1 MIQNYV
7 MHVRYSNNHWC
18 FFAILIL
25 FFFLPAQGGSAE
37 TTPTPPDSTNEQ
49 KLTLI
54 EVYTWS
60 NTLPKDLIDL
70 QDDIQKLV
78 DINSIQ
84 EQLPDISRQ
93 AQELEWQATAL
104 KSNPNLTFHEIT
116 QFESKLIKLNF
127 KIDKINTPITT
138 NIDTLEGWYKEWI
151 IKEKKFKDI
160 VGEAEG
166 EFELDNTLPDFYSLA
181 EIVSTGKNLIE
192 EQLRPTL
199 LAGQEVGKIQTQ
211 VYSLSVTTSD
221 LIKEMSLTGTQQ
233 TSPSMFSAEFYKLV
247 NKKLF
252 VKGWENIRLFGKYQ
266 WRYLGENIHLVVIS
280 LIVIL
285 VLALFVHLSNQ
296 LIYPSSGRRI
306 FASKPVITA
315 IFIACAT
322 FSIVNT
328 SRININLPP
337 DWDTLVNLPLLF
349 AVGILAKNIC
359 KTPWQTTLAR
369 HLLFFVGLTLLLTL
383 FSLPQI
389 LFYLFVFYASVGLL
403 VYYLFQFV
411 KRWSKPATRKVTW
424 AILIWGIFPIVI
436 IVAGVSGFDQ
446 LAVLLFGR
454 VLSLIAATITI
465 RLILLF
471 ISGFLELLLNNAP
484 WQFIRKNA
492 TTIVEQ
498 IYPLLAL
505 LHFILWVAVILTITW
520 VYPTLNAAFAAMTSL
535 KFTFFS
541 TIVTP
546 GSVLTIILIIYL
558 TFLISRAIQAFL
570 RQEVLPHHGVDK
582 GVQISIT
589 RLVHYA
595 VLTIG
600 FIVLLRILGFGLNQ
614 ITILG
619 GALGVGIGFGLQAIV
634 NNFVSGLILL
644 FERPIKVGDIIDVGD
659 QIGEVKEL
667 GLRATTVQTFDN
679 AEIVI
684 PNSQLITDSL
694 TNWTLA
700 EKKTRIKVPVG
711 VAYGTDI
718 TEVLKI
724 LLACAEANPM
734 VLSTPKPTAL
744 FLSFGNSSLD
754 FELRVWIAD
763 FNERL
768 TVLSELNQ
776 DIEAEFETADIEI
789 PFPQTD
795 LHLRSVDQD
804 ALSSLYEL
812 KKTDSIDKSEV

>member
-1 MIQNYV
+1 
-7 MHVRYSNNHWC
+7 MHLRYSNNHWY

-25 FFFLPAQGGSAE
+25 FFFLPAQGVCAE
-37 TTPTPPDSTNEQ
+37 TTPTPPDRTSEQ

-70 QDDIQKLV
+70 REDIEKLDLINTIQK
-78 DINSIQ
+78 
-84 EQLPDISRQ
+84 QLPDLSKQ
-93 AQELEWQATAL
+93 AQELEWEATAL
-104 KSNPNLTFHEIT
+104 KSNPNLTFHDLK

-138 NIDTLEGWYKEWI
+138 NIDNLETWYKDWI
-151 IKEKKFKDI
+151 IKGKKFEQI
-160 VGEAEG
+160 AQQAEV
-166 EFELDNTLPDFYSLA
+166 EFKLDDTLPDFHSLA
-181 EIVSTGKNLIE
+181 GIVSTGKSLIE

-199 LAGQEVGKIQTQ
+199 FAGQEVGKIQTQ
-211 VYSLSVTTSD
+211 VYGLNVTASD
-221 LIKEMSLTGTQQ
+221 LFKEMSVTGTQQ
-233 TSPSMFSAEFYKLV
+233 TSPSMLSAEFYKLV
-247 NKKLF
+247 NKQLF
-252 VKGWENIRLFGKYQ
+252 IKGWENIRLFGKYQ
-266 WRYLGENIHLVVIS
+266 WRYLGQNIHLVVIS
-280 LIVIL
+280 LFIIL
-285 VLALFVHLSNQ
+285 VLALCIHLSNQ
-296 LIYPSSGRRI
+296 LIHTSSDWHI

-322 FSIVNT
+322 FIIVNT

-337 DWDTLVNLPLLF
+337 EWDTLVYLPLLF
-349 AVGILAKNIC
+349 AVAILAKNIC
-359 KTPWQTTLAR
+359 KTPWQTTLLR
-369 HLLFFVGLTLLLTL
+369 HLLFFVGLTQLLSI
-383 FSLPQI
+383 FSLPRI
-389 LFYLFVFYASVGLL
+389 LFYLFVFYPSVVLL
-403 VYYLFQFV
+403 AYYLFQFI
-411 KRWSKPATRKVTW
+411 KRWTKPTTRKITW

-436 IVAGVSGFDQ
+436 ISAGASGFDQ

-454 VLSLIAATITI
+454 VLEFIAATATI
-465 RLILLF
+465 RLMLLF
-471 ISGFLELLLNNAP
+471 VSGFLELLLNNAP
-484 WQFIRKNA
+484 WQIVRKNA
-492 TTIVEQ
+492 ATIVQ
-498 IYPLLAL
+498 RIRPLLVL
-505 LHFILWVAVILTITW
+505 LHFSLWVALILTITW
-520 VYPTLNAAFAAMTSL
+520 VYPTLNEAFSAMTSL
-535 KFTFFS
+535 KFTFS
-541 TIVTP
+541 SITVTP
-546 GSVLTIILIIYL
+546 GSVLTIIFIIYL

-570 RQEVLPHHGVDK
+570 RQEVLPNHGVDK

-595 VLTIG
+595 VMTIG
-600 FIVLLRILGFGLNQ
+600 FIVLLRVLGFGLNQ

-718 TEVLKI
+718 TEVFKI

-744 FLSFGNSSLD
+744 FISFGNSSLD

-795 LHLRSVDQD
+795 LHLRSVDQE

-812 KKTDSIDKSEV
+812 KKTGSADKSEA